1 MPLENGRQGKDKQN
15 PEKLRPLIDEGE
27 SADMVTANDPAEA
40 PPGKAPEAS
49 SAPATPQVATT
60 AIKEEAKPDPRS
72 PEEPAQADKSYYAEA
87 SLTKKITVF
96 ALTTILI
103 LIALGVIYTY
113 WPHGT
118 PR

>member
-15 PEKLRPLIDEGE
+15 PEKLRPLIDEG
-27 SADMVTANDPAEA
+27 DNDPAEA
-40 PPGKAPEAS
+40 TPEKAPEAS
-49 SAPATPQVATT
+49 GAPATPQEAAT
-60 AIKEEAKPDPRS
+60 AIKEETKPSPRS

-96 ALTTILI
+96 TLTTVLI
-103 LIALGVIYTY
+103 LIALGVIYAY
-113 WPHGT
+113 WPLGT

>member
-27 SADMVTANDPAEA
+27 SADMVAANDPAEA
-40 PPGKAPEAS
+40 TPEKSPKAGG
-49 SAPATPQVATT
+49 APVTPQET
-60 AIKEEAKPDPRS
+60 APTINEEAKPSQRS
-72 PEEPAQADKSYYAEA
+72 AEELEQIDKSYYAEA

-96 ALTTILI
+96 TLTTVLI
-103 LIALGVIYTY
+103 LIAIGAIYAY